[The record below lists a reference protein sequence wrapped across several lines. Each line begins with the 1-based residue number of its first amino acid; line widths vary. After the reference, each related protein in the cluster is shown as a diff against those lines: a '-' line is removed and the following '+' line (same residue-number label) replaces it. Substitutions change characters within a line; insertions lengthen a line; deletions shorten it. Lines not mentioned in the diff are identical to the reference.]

1 RGKIVMAWF
10 SLIIAG
16 LFETFAVAMINQLSV
31 KRKWQTVVLIIFGL
45 GSALGLLSYSLQ
57 SIPMGTGYAIWTG
70 ISVVGSSLIGMIY
83 FGESKD
89 WKRLFFV
96 AMILC
101 SSIGLK
107 LIS

>member
-1 RGKIVMAWF
+1 MAWF

-31 KRKWQTVVLIIFGL
+31 KRNWQTAVLIIIGL

-57 SIPMGTGYAIWTG
+57 TIPMGTGYAIWTG
-70 ISVVGSSLIGMIY
+70 ISVVGSSLVGMFY

-89 WKRLFFV
+89 WKRLLFI
-96 AMILC
+96 ALILG
-101 SSIGLK
+101 SAIGLK

>member
-1 RGKIVMAWF
+1 MAW
-10 SLIIAG
+10 LTLVLAG

-31 KRKWQTVVLIIFGL
+31 KRNWQTVFLIIFGL

-57 SIPMGTGYAIWTG
+57 TIPMATGYAIWTG

-89 WKRLFFV
+89 WKRMLFITL
-96 AMILC
+96 ILG
-101 SSIGLK
+101 SAIGLK
-107 LIS
+107 LIT